1 MSGGGVTVTVA
12 VIDASP
18 YVAVIFTVVGA
29 RTVEVWMRNEALRDP
44 DATVTDAGT
53 RTIVGSSLLSTTS
66 APPSGAE
73 DASVTVAVGC
83 PWPWTAEGLTD
94 SELPGDPGAGL
105 GAGAGDGAGD
115 GAGAGG
121 AGDTRDGEVES
132 GETLPHCVTASVNS
146 PSASAASSR

>member
-1 MSGGGVTVTVA
+1 
-12 VIDASP
+12 
-18 YVAVIFTVVGA
+18 
-29 RTVEVWMRNEALRDP
+29 MRNEVLRDP

-66 APPSGAE
+66 APPSGAV

-83 PWPWTAEGLTD
+83 PWPWTADGLTD

-115 GAGAGG
+115 GDGDG

-132 GETLPHCVTASVNS
+132 GETLPHCVTASVNN
-146 PSASAASSR
+146 PSATAASSR